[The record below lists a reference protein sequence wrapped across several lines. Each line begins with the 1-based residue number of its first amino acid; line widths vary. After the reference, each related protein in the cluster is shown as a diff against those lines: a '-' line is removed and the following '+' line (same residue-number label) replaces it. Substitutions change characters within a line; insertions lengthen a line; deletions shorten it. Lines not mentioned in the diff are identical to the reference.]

1 MPPFPAGRLSRGLW
15 GSCQVPGPVRR
26 VVRPA
31 GRTAA
36 AAAVAAAA
44 PAAGPLVSPL
54 HGYPGLSQR
63 SPSYPSCLI
72 FLRSSR
78 TATEHPL
85 GVDDHPLQLPLSWR
99 RPGRTRPPPPLPLPP
114 APPRLFPCLSH
125 KHPPCLFTQD
135 HLPTLPQ
142 PGDLFI
148 PRPHSIFY
156 FLSAPLSPSSISNL
170 TKFPL
175 FSFPFSIF
183 SRFLSLYLPNQPSS
197 YSILSSESLLLQVV
211 GSHLIPVFPLFSTY
225 KNLFLSI
232 SPLVTIK
239 IFFQIISI
247 FLSVETF

>member
-31 GRTAA
+31 GRTTA

-114 APPRLFPCLSH
+114 APPRFFRAS
-125 KHPPCLFTQD
+125 
-135 HLPTLPQ
+135 PTNT
-142 PGDLFI
+142 
-148 PRPHSIFY
+148 RPASSPKII
-156 FLSAPLSPSSISNL
+156 SPLSLNLEIFSFPDLILFFTSSLLHCHRLQYPTSQ
-170 TKFPL
+170 
-175 FSFPFSIF
+175 SFPFSH
-183 SRFLSLYLPNQPSS
+183 SLSPYFPGFCP
-197 YSILSSESLLLQVV
+197 LSSKSTILL
-211 GSHLIPVFPLFSTY
+211 
-225 KNLFLSI
+225 
-232 SPLVTIK
+232 
-239 IFFQIISI
+239 
-247 FLSVETF
+247 

>member
-15 GSCQVPGPVRR
+15 GSCQLPGPVRR

-63 SPSYPSCLI
+63 SPSYPSCLV

-183 SRFLSLYLPNQPSS
+183 SRFLS
-197 YSILSSESLLLQVV
+197 SIFQINHPLIVFFPQSHYFSKLLAATLSQFSLF
-211 GSHLIPVFPLFSTY
+211 FPL
-225 KNLFLSI
+225 
-232 SPLVTIK
+232 IK
-239 IFFQIISI
+239 IFSFQ
-247 FLSVETF
+247 FPL